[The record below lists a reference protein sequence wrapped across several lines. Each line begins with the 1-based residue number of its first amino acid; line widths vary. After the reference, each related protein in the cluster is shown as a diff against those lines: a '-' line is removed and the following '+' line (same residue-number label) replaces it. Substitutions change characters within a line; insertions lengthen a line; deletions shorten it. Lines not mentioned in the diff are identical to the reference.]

1 MSSIAEDK
9 VELRRSLR
17 QARIDR
23 SPNADEAAR
32 LSEQLGQF
40 CLDNKLRTVAAYFPI
55 QGEPDIRE
63 FLEWALKSGIKI
75 LLPVVAGDQLA
86 WVNFDGTTEFG
97 AMGFEEGAG
106 KPAKLESADAA
117 FIPAMA
123 VDFSGNRIGKGK
135 GYYDRAL
142 ASAKVKTIAVV
153 FDEEILMQ
161 VPSEPHD
168 KKVNAAISPSK
179 LIWFQR

>member
-1 MSSIAEDK
+1 MSTVADEKAKI
-9 VELRRSLR
+9 RQTLR

-23 SPNADEAAR
+23 TPNTHEATR

-40 CLDNKLRTVAAYFPI
+40 CIDNKLGTVAAYFPI
-55 QGEPDIRE
+55 TGEPDIRE
-63 FLEWALKSGIKI
+63 FLEWALKNGIKV
-75 LLPVVAGDQLA
+75 LLPVVAGDHLN

-97 AMGFEEGAG
+97 TMGFEEGSG
-106 KPAKLESADAA
+106 KTAKLESADAA
-117 FIPAMA
+117 FVPAMA
-123 VDFSGNRIGKGK
+123 VDFTGNRIGKGK

-142 ASAKVKTIAVV
+142 ANSKVKTIAVV

-161 VPSEPHD
+161 LPAEPHD